1 MMEIFFVYEGEVDI
15 TLYYNQNQNHQ
26 NQNQHPNELDH
37 PDDNHQEYHDD
48 TTTTMTCFDECW
60 YVAVPNVAHSFAVR
74 YDAPMDTKMMVWQ
87 LAVDDEDELDDEND
101 VVDPH
106 SNTTI
111 TSTNT
116 TTTNTTTTVVDP

>member
-15 TLYYNQNQNHQ
+15 TLYSNHQ
-26 NQNQHPNELDH
+26 NQNQNELDY
-37 PDDNHQEYHDD
+37 PDDHHQEYHDD
-48 TTTTMTCFDECW
+48 TTTTTCADECW
-60 YVAVPNVAHSFAVR
+60 YVAVPNVAHSLTVR

-87 LAVDDEDELDDEND
+87 LAVDENDEEEEND

-111 TSTNT
+111 TTATSTS
-116 TTTNTTTTVVDP
+116 TTNTSTTVVDP